1 MLTLESGLALALV
14 VVFTM
19 QRLETSLFVKTNS
32 EFFTVE
38 VKLFNKCGVN
48 SYDH

>member
-1 MLTLESGLALALV
+1 MLTLESGLPLALV
-14 VVFTM
+14 EVFTM
-19 QRLETSLFVKTNS
+19 QRLETSAYVKNNS